1 MRREAPVSIHQQ
13 LEIDITGLNHSG
25 EGVGRYQGFTL
36 FVPGGVPEDRLLV
49 KIISVQKNYARG
61 LLQAIVKPSSLR
73 IKPSCEFFQNCGGC
87 QLQHIDYPAQLEL
100 KTQLVRETLSRIGS
114 IDPEAVKDTRG
125 MKDPWNYRNKSQYP
139 VRSRKGLAVTGF
151 FAPRSHNLIEI
162 DSCSIQSG
170 YAQTVINTVIE
181 VMNHQKISP
190 YNEKTGR
197 GLIRHVLVRESFYN
211 GEVMVVL
218 VTNGETIPRK
228 NHLVEALKH
237 RVPKLVSIVQNI
249 NIRRDNVILGKK
261 EAVLFGKGH
270 IIEAVGDFKFK
281 ISSGSFFQ
289 VNTEQA
295 KILYDTVLEY
305 SGLTG
310 KEIIFDLYCGTGS
323 IALYLAPHA
332 TRIYGIEVVSQAVK
346 DAQVNARLN
355 QVENSEFFVGKAEEL
370 MPKLL
375 KQGITPDVVVVDPPR
390 KGCHRDL
397 LQSILEAE
405 PEKIIYVSCNPSTL
419 ARDLYI
425 LTESNKYKASA
436 VQPVDMFPHTAHVEC
451 VVLISRVKK

>member
-1 MRREAPVSIHQQ
+1 MKREAPVSIHQQ

-36 FVPGGVPEDRLLV
+36 FVPGGTPGDRLLV
-49 KIISVQKNYARG
+49 RIISVQKNYARG
-61 LLQAIVKPSSLR
+61 LLQDIVNPSSLR
-73 IKPSCEFFQNCGGC
+73 IEPSCKFFQNCGGC
-87 QLQHIDYPAQLEL
+87 QLQHIHYPAQLEL

-114 IDPEAVKDTRG
+114 INPEVVKYTKG

-162 DSCSIQSG
+162 DICRIQSSST
-170 YAQTVINTVIE
+170 QNVINTVID
-181 VMNHQKISP
+181 VMNDQKISP

-197 GLIRHVLVRESFYN
+197 GLIRHILVKESFYN

-218 VTNGETIPRK
+218 VTNGENIPRK
-228 NHLVEALKH
+228 NYLVEALKEG
-237 RVPKLVSIVQNI
+237 VPKLVSIVQNI
-249 NIRRDNVILGKK
+249 NTRRDNVILGQK
-261 EAVLFGKGH
+261 EAVLFGKDH

-305 SGLTG
+305 TGLTG
-310 KEIIFDLYCGTGS
+310 KEIVFDLYCGTGS

-332 TRIYGIEVVSQAVK
+332 ARVYGIEVVPQAVK

-370 MPKLL
+370 MPKLME
-375 KQGITPDVVVVDPPR
+375 QGIIPGVVVVDPPR
-390 KGCHRDL
+390 KGCHKDL

-419 ARDLYI
+419 ARDLHI
-425 LTESNKYKASA
+425 LTETNKYRAAA
-436 VQPVDMFPHTAHVEC
+436 VQPVDMFPHTFHVEC
-451 VVLISRVKK
+451 VVLMSRVE